1 MANRRMYSKAIVR
14 KGKFLKMAKES
25 RLLYFDLGLDA
36 DDDGVVDVVKCMR
49 TTEASTEALNE
60 LTAKGFLIPL
70 KTDDEDIYLIADW
83 RINNL
88 LRKDRC
94 TPSLHKSL
102 LDQHF
107 GNNQESAHRQPNDNQ
122 MTTNGCHSIGEYR
135 VEKDSVEKGECKLYA
150 LSPADKAV
158 LISEGIPEHYL
169 SDQTRIIR
177 AGKYAQEHNVSM
189 LTTYRAFWQKDKEQ
203 EQTAQASYGDGDDF
217 LDAALKAGLDG

>member
-1 MANRRMYSKAIVR
+1 MATQY
-14 KGKFLKMAKES
+14 
-25 RLLYFDLGLDA
+25 RL
-36 DDDGVVDVVKCMR
+36 
-49 TTEASTEALNE
+49 S
-60 LTAKGFLIPL
+60 KGFLFDYGWEEELRELSPELFHSVFWALLDYQKSNGKIAIPRPNDPQA
-70 KTDDEDIYLIADW
+70 KTIISFVKLH
-83 RINNL
+83 INNRL
-88 LRKDRC
+88 
-94 TPSLHKSL
+94 
-102 LDQHF
+102 
-107 GNNQESAHRQPNDNQ
+107 
-122 MTTNGCHSIGEYR
+122 NGAKRNTATGDSTG
-135 VEKDSVEKGECKLYA
+135 DSVEGTTGDSTGDTATLKLSKGEYEKREVEREMNESSPA